1 MHKLRFSTLK
11 LTFGMGCHGG
21 AHAKAIAYFI
31 EPLKGLWP
39 SWSQGWSCVGCR
51 STSTPTKWRVCLE
64 KAERP
69 ATIGVDKSR
78 QVRRLWDS
86 ATLFH
91 WEILSVVSHES
102 WACQFS
108 GDSHNSFS
116 PYACMYVYIGNGNKA
131 WCNRSKLAGR
141 RLTVSLWRSIL
152 VWSRKKIPRIFHDGP
167 TTHYFI
173 LKIQP
178 SVTSPHTV
186 DSHQNLEDC
195 D

>member
-1 MHKLRFSTLK
+1 MAV
-11 LTFGMGCHGG
+11 LTPRLLP
-21 AHAKAIAYFI
+21 IYI

-64 KAERP
+64 KAEGP
-69 ATIGVDKSR
+69 AKIGVDKSP

-116 PYACMYVYIGNGNKA
+116 PYACMYVYIGVGNKA
-131 WCNRSKLAGR
+131 WCNQSKLTGR

-167 TTHYFI
+167 HYWHYALLYPQNSAI
-173 LKIQP
+173 SYLPVLTQ
-178 SVTSPHTV
+178 STV
-186 DSHQNLEDC
+186 IKNRKTATNRLR
-195 D
+195 